1 MSRTFRVLL
10 WCVFIVLIGLT
21 FVVFLPSLLGIVL
34 TILLIFGVTDFVV
47 RRRRST
53 VDSFNSVMKT
63 VVDHGGDLTSVAVA
77 YSRSGPISAQA
88 YEFARRLMM
97 GQEPLEAAARSRI
110 PLLLSTA
117 VAMQTKA
124 DAGVS
129 RQSITPNRSEGSRK
143 EHGGKS
149 SSVQDQ
155 VMKCL
160 DDPMELKSIGFVSG
174 NAATIHGRLLYLFIT
189 ASITLAVLSFM
200 TVFVTPIMKAIFEEF
215 GFGGNQFWWQLSV
228 TPAVLVYLL
237 IIGLILAFILLSRSS
252 FLGFSLPSWLPTMPR
267 LAMRRSELL
276 HGLADAVD
284 AGWPVGRALA
294 VAHTISIDPVER
306 YRLQQAME
314 WIEQGRSP
322 AEAIRWAGWI
332 DANDVGWIENASDG
346 RLGSLLRL
354 VGKRRV
360 RDSVFNLGWIINLVF
375 PILILIL
382 AGVVT
387 LFCHGFLSSLMQLIT
402 GLA

>member
-1 MSRTFRVLL
+1 MSRTIRVLL
-10 WCVFIVLIGLT
+10 WIILIALIGLT
-21 FVVFLPSLLGIVL
+21 FIVLLPSILGIVL
-34 TILLIFGVTDFVV
+34 TMLLIFGVSDFIV
-47 RRRRST
+47 RRRHST
-53 VDSFNSVMKT
+53 VDSFNSVLKT

-110 PLLLSTA
+110 PLQLSTA

-124 DAGVS
+124 DGAGTNAGNHSASNSENPNSVKQFVAK
-129 RQSITPNRSEGSRK
+129 RLDNPMDLRSIRFAGT
-143 EHGGKS
+143 
-149 SSVQDQ
+149 
-155 VMKCL
+155 
-160 DDPMELKSIGFVSG
+160 
-174 NAATIHGRLLYLFIT
+174 NAATIHGRLMYLFIT

-200 TVFVTPIMKAIFEEF
+200 TVFIKPPMKKMFKEF
-215 GFGGNQFWWQLSV
+215 GLGTDNFWWQLSLA
-228 TPAVLVYLL
+228 PAVMVYLL
-237 IIGLILAFILLSRSS
+237 IIGLIFCFILLSRSS
-252 FLGFSLPSWLPTMPR
+252 FLGVGLPSWLPTMPR
-267 LAMRRSELL
+267 LAMRKSELL

-284 AGWPVGRALA
+284 VGWPIGRALS
-294 VAHTISIDPVER
+294 VAHTISIDSVQR
-306 YRLQQAME
+306 QRLQQAME

-332 DANDVGWIENASDG
+332 DSKDVGWIEDAPSG
-346 RLGSLLRL
+346 RLGTLLRAA
-354 VGKRRV
+354 GDRRV

-375 PILILIL
+375 PVLILIL

-387 LFCHGFLSSLMQLIT
+387 VFCHGFLSSLMQLIT